1 MALLQEASPS
11 YLLLSN
17 VYESFRDGRVSHVLR
32 ARVSH
37 VTDGTYAGPLYIRS
51 TRPSV
56 IWGAGESGRRA
67 MRVSRAGFGGPQ
79 GASAARHRTGPRWPL
94 RKAHSELTLGLRARP
109 EPDPRAAIIRVYGIG
124 IPRADLYCI

>member
-17 VYESFRDGRVSHVLR
+17 VYESFRDGRLSHVLR

-56 IWGAGESGRRA
+56 IWGAG
-67 MRVSRAGFGGPQ
+67 RAGDVPCEYQ
-79 GASAARHRTGPRWPL
+79 GQGLVGHREPARRVTAPDRAGRCAKLTRSLHSVSERAPSPTRVPRSSAYT
-94 RKAHSELTLGLRARP
+94 
-109 EPDPRAAIIRVYGIG
+109 V
-124 IPRADLYCI
+124 